1 VSEAASDSAR
11 GLADRIDTIAQR
23 LERRTAKV
31 LKKSGL
37 DRTEWRVMT
46 MLERGPATH
55 LEVVAA
61 LPVERGASAPADA
74 LGSLVLRQVAEITG
88 RGYTLTP
95 SGELLHD
102 ETLAAIAALGR
113 KLAVGIPPA
122 DWATTMATLE
132 RIARNLR

>member
-1 VSEAASDSAR
+1 MSHPVSDSPR
-11 GLADRIDTIAQR
+11 GLVRWIDTIAER
-23 LERRTAKV
+23 LEKRTARV
-31 LKKSGL
+31 LRKAGV

-55 LEVVAA
+55 FEVVAA
-61 LPVERGASAPADA
+61 LPVERGSSAPADA
-74 LGSLVLRQVAEITG
+74 LGSLVLRQVVEITG

-102 ETLAAIAALGR
+102 ETLAAIAALRR
-113 KLAVGIPPA
+113 KLVVGITPE
-122 DWATTMATLE
+122 DWATTVATLE